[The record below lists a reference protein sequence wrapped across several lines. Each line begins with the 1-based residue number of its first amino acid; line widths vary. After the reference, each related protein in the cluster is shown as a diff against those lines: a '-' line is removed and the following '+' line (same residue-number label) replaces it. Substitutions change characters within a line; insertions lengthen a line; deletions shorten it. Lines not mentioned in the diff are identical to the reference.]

1 MQKQLSPYIYLA
13 GSAVTFIGAV
23 AQLLEISY
31 APYIF
36 SVGAALLIYV
46 QIKNFIDKGKADSRT
61 MRFARIGLFTS
72 LLLALAAYFMFTA
85 SNLWVIAVLI
95 YALSSLYHS
104 FRGNY

>member
-1 MQKQLSPYIYLA
+1 MQKQLSPYIYLV
-13 GSAVTFIGAV
+13 GSIITFAGAV
-23 AQLLEISY
+23 AQLLEHSY

-61 MRFARIGLFTS
+61 MRFARIGLVTS

>member
-1 MQKQLSPYIYLA
+1 MQKQISQYIYLA
-13 GSAVTFIGAV
+13 GSAVTFMGAV
-23 AQLLEISY
+23 AQLLEINY

-36 SVGAALLIYV
+36 SVGAALLIYI
-46 QIKNFIDKGKADSRT
+46 QIKNFIDKGKADSST
-61 MRFARIGLFTS
+61 MRFARIGLITS